1 MDKSALFS
9 FTPSLMYGETLE
21 AIFVQ
26 REALAADLVERIRES
41 ILTQNKLHTLIIGA
55 RGMGKTHLVSLVHH
69 RVQAMDDLKERL
81 LIAWLREEEWGV
93 TSFLDLLLRIF
104 RALAESD
111 PTVEGRM
118 EELYDL
124 SSEEAE
130 AAGIKLLNELI
141 GERTLLLIAENLDD
155 LFNGL
160 GEQGQQ
166 KLRAFL
172 QTHAN
177 CTILATSPR
186 LFNGVQRR
194 TAPFYGFFRPVH
206 LYELTT
212 AEAQQLLVNIAKWR
226 HQTDLV
232 NFLNTPTGQTRVKAV
247 QHLAGGNPRI
257 YIIFADFLTHQSI
270 EELVSPFMSLV
281 DALTPYYQSRMQYL
295 SAQQRKIV
303 ELLCEKKSPI
313 TVKTIAQRCFMTAQT
328 ASSQLKELREKGYVR
343 AEAIGRDA
351 FYEITEPLMRICLGV
366 KKERGEPLRLMVDFL
381 RVWYPKNEL
390 QTMQQAL
397 LREDGRSAVM
407 CRYLEQA
414 LDSSEIVDEDPRIQ
428 AYLDEIQANFNQEDY
443 EHALKIAKKLLQIK
457 DSWFERE
464 RYAACLWYLGRYEEA
479 LASFD
484 QSIQLNSNYPKSWYN
499 RGCSLL
505 ALGHYEEAI
514 TSFNKAIKI
523 KSDYLNAWLNRGVA
537 LSNLDRHEEA
547 IVSYDKAL
555 QIAPDK
561 YEILH
566 HRGLALSELGRYEEA
581 ISSYE
586 KSLQI
591 KPESPE
597 DWNNRGVGL
606 IKLWRYEEAISS
618 FDTALQIKS
627 EFYQAWYNRGIVL
640 GYLGHH
646 EEEIASYDK
655 ALQYNAD
662 NPDVWHNR
670 GVALLKL
677 GRYEEAIS
685 SNDKAI
691 KIKQSD
697 ESTWNNR
704 GYALSSLGRHK
715 EAIISYDKAL
725 KIKPDYWQAWG
736 MRGDNLSELGHHGKA
751 ITSYNKAIEIN
762 PAQLELWRKRGLALL
777 SLGRHKEAVI
787 SFDKALEI
795 TPESEELKEL
805 RLIVLVAL
813 GYWDENHKT
822 LEILINEEK
831 FVSSQFIKIFL
842 EIVIQSLFTTIPDP
856 KQWQLEIVQ
865 LVNRLEGRSLLPE
878 LGVAL
883 VKAASELT
891 SDLVSQAKATAWRD
905 AWAEVVGHK
914 PEFELPLRLLN
925 TALHYKQTPED
936 PRVFLEL
943 PTEERKILQQALGL
957 EQSLG

>member
-9 FTPSLMYGETLE
+9 FTPSLMDGETLE

-41 ILTQNKLHTLIIGA
+41 VLTQNKLHTLIIGA

-104 RALAESD
+104 RALVEGD

-118 EELYDL
+118 EALYDL

-130 AAGIKLLNELI
+130 ASGTRLLNELI

-155 LFNGL
+155 LFSGL

-206 LYELTT
+206 LGELTT
-212 AEAQQLLVNIAKWR
+212 EEAQQLLVNIAKWR
-226 HQTDLV
+226 HQTNLV
-232 NFLNTPTGQTRVKAV
+232 NFLQTPTGQTRVKAV

-313 TVKTIAQRCFMTAQT
+313 PVKTIAQRCFITAQT

-366 KKERGEPLRLMVDFL
+366 KKERGEPLKLMVDFL

-390 QTMQQAL
+390 QKMQQEL
-397 LREDGRSAVM
+397 LMISDRSGAM
-407 CRYLEQA
+407 CRYLERA
-414 LDSSEIVDEDPRIQ
+414 LDDGEIVDEDPRIQ
-428 AYLDEIQANFNQEDY
+428 ASLDKIQAHFDREDY
-443 EHALKIAKKLLQIK
+443 SGALKVTERLLQIR
-457 DSWFERE
+457 DSWVERE
-464 RYAACLWYLGRYEEA
+464 RYAACLWWLGRYQEA
-479 LASFD
+479 LENAE
-484 QSIQLNSNYPKSWYN
+484 QAIALEPNYELAWNCRGNALSNL
-499 RGCSLL
+499 RC
-505 ALGHYEEAI
+505 YEEAI
-514 TSFNKAIKI
+514 ASF
-523 KSDYLNAWLNRGVA
+523 
-537 LSNLDRHEEA
+537 E
-547 IVSYDKAL
+547 KAL
-555 QIAPDK
+555 QIKPNYCRAWVNRAI
-561 YEILH
+561 IL
-566 HRGLALSELGRYEEA
+566 GDLGRYEEA
-581 ISSYE
+581 IASFE
-586 KSLQI
+586 KALQI
-591 KPESPE
+591 KPNDHEPW
-597 DWNNRGVGL
+597 DG
-606 IKLWRYEEAISS
+606 
-618 FDTALQIKS
+618 
-627 EFYQAWYNRGIVL
+627 RGIVL
-640 GYLGHH
+640 GKLGRT
-646 EEEIASYDK
+646 EEAIASFGK
-655 ALQYNAD
+655 ALQLK
-662 NPDVWHNR
+662 PDDHQ
-670 GVALLKL
+670 
-677 GRYEEAIS
+677 I
-685 SNDKAI
+685 
-691 KIKQSD
+691 
-697 ESTWNNR
+697 WNNQAI
-704 GYALSSLGRHK
+704 ALANIGRT
-715 EAIISYDKAL
+715 E
-725 KIKPDYWQAWG
+725 
-736 MRGDNLSELGHHGKA
+736 
-751 ITSYNKAIEIN
+751 
-762 PAQLELWRKRGLALL
+762 
-777 SLGRHKEAVI
+777 EAVI
-787 SFDKALEI
+787 SFDKALQIKPENHQVWNNRAAMLFNIGRTEEAI
-795 TPESEELKEL
+795 TSFEKALLLKPDDHESWNAKGIALGNIGHNAEAIASFDKALLLKPDDHQAWNN
-805 RLIVLVAL
+805 RAVAL
-813 GYWDENHKT
+813 GESGYIKEAIVSFDKALQVKSDYWQAWAGRGLAFEQLSHYEEAITSYGKALKINSEFEPLKRLLSRALAVLDNWSESYKMLET
-822 LEILINEEK
+822 LLSEATPTD
-831 FVSSQFIKIFL
+831 SDFL
-842 EIVIQSLFTTIPDP
+842 EKAVQSLFTTISDP
-856 KQWQLEIVQ
+856 QQWQCNIVQ
-865 LVNRLEGRSLLPE
+865 LFNCLEGRSLFSE

-883 VKAASELT
+883 VKTARELT
-891 SDLVSQAKATAWRD
+891 SEFVSQAKATAWRD

-925 TALHYKQTPED
+925 TALHYKQNPED

-943 PTEERKILQQALGL
+943 PTEERKILQQALGI
-957 EQSLG
+957 EPI

>member
-9 FTPSLMYGETLE
+9 FTPSLMDGETLE

-41 ILTQNKLHTLIIGA
+41 VLTQNKLHTLIIGA

-104 RALAESD
+104 RALAEGD
-111 PTVEGRM
+111 TTLEERM
-118 EELYDL
+118 EGLYDL

-130 AAGIKLLNELI
+130 AAGVRLLNELI

-155 LFNGL
+155 LFGGL

-206 LYELTT
+206 LDELTT
-212 AEAQQLLVNIAKWR
+212 EEAQQLLVNIAKWR

-270 EELVSPFMSLV
+270 EKLVSPFMSLV

-313 TVKTIAQRCFMTAQT
+313 PVKTIAQRCFMTAQT

-381 RVWYPKNEL
+381 RVWYPRTEL
-390 QTMQQAL
+390 QTMQQKL
-397 LREDGRSAVM
+397 LMVPERSRVM
-407 CRYLEQA
+407 CRYVELA
-414 LDSSEIVDEDPRIQ
+414 LDDSKIVDQDPRIQ
-428 AYLDEIQANFNQEDY
+428 AYLDEIKSCFEQTDYGGACNLVQKLCQIRDSWTERSIYAECLFKLGQYED
-443 EHALKIAKKLLQIK
+443 ALKEVDRVIELNPSSYNAWNNRGTTLSI
-457 DSWFERE
+457 
-464 RYAACLWYLGRYEEA
+464 LGRYEEA
-479 LASFD
+479 LASYDKALDINPLFETW
-484 QSIQLNSNYPKSWYN
+484 LN
-499 RGCSLL
+499 RGILL
-505 ALGHYEEAI
+505 GNLNRYENEIISYDKALELRPDNSEVWNNRGVALGRLGHYEEAI
-514 TSFNKAIKI
+514 TNFDKTLELKPDNY
-523 KSDYLNAWLNRGVA
+523 DLWRNRG
-537 LSNLDRHEEA
+537 
-547 IVSYDKAL
+547 IVL
-555 QIAPDK
+555 G
-561 YEILH
+561 
-566 HRGLALSELGRYEEA
+566 RLGRYEEA
-581 ISSYE
+581 I
-586 KSLQI
+586 
-591 KPESPE
+591 
-597 DWNNRGVGL
+597 
-606 IKLWRYEEAISS
+606 
-618 FDTALQIKS
+618 
-627 EFYQAWYNRGIVL
+627 
-640 GYLGHH
+640 
-646 EEEIASYDK
+646 ASYDK
-655 ALQYNAD
+655 AL
-662 NPDVWHNR
+662 
-670 GVALLKL
+670 
-677 GRYEEAIS
+677 
-685 SNDKAI
+685 
-691 KIKQSD
+691 
-697 ESTWNNR
+697 
-704 GYALSSLGRHK
+704 
-715 EAIISYDKAL
+715 
-725 KIKPDYWQAWG
+725 
-736 MRGDNLSELGHHGKA
+736 
-751 ITSYNKAIEIN
+751 EIN
-762 PAQLELWRKRGLALL
+762 PEIEYCIKDLRSSALA
-777 SLGRHKEAVI
+777 
-787 SFDKALEI
+787 ALNNWA
-795 TPESEELKEL
+795 KN
-805 RLIVLVAL
+805 
-813 GYWDENHKT
+813 YNT
-822 LEILINEEK
+822 LETLLDEEK
-831 FVSSQFIKIFL
+831 PIDSGFL
-842 EIVIQSLFTTIPDP
+842 EKAIQSLFTTIPDP
-856 KQWQLEIVQ
+856 QQWQTNIVQ
-865 LVNRLEGRSLLPE
+865 LVNRLEERSLFPE
-878 LGVAL
+878 LGAAL
-883 VKAASELT
+883 VKTASDLT
-891 SDLVSQAKATAWRD
+891 SEFVSQAKATAWRD

-943 PTEERKILQQALGL
+943 PTEERKILQQALGIDH
-957 EQSLG
+957 GVT